1 MLLAL
6 KLALVPGLIAAV
18 TLGAR
23 RWGPRVG
30 GWLGAL
36 PLVAGPVL
44 LFLSIEQGAAFAA
57 RAAEATLAGL
67 VAVAAFAVGYAWTA
81 VRRPWWASLGAGW
94 LAFGVAIAAL
104 HPIPWRP
111 LTALGAALAGFG
123 LALAGLPRASARRP
137 GGPAA
142 PRWDLPLR
150 MGAALT
156 LVLVVTGLADR
167 LGPRLSGALTPFPVA
182 TAILLSFTHAQQG
195 APAALAFLR
204 GFLPGMWSF
213 ALFCFVVALAIEP
226 LGAALAFTA
235 ALGAQLLTQAIVLR
249 ALQRAGNP

>member
-1 MLLAL
+1 VLLAL

-18 TLGAR
+18 TLGGR

-44 LFLSIEQGAAFAA
+44 LFLSIEQGSAFAA

-67 VAVAAFAVGYAWTA
+67 VAVAAFALGYAWTA
-81 VRRPWWASLGAGW
+81 VRRPWPPSLAAGW
-94 LAFGVAIAAL
+94 LAFGVATAAL
-104 HPIPWRP
+104 QGVPWQP
-111 LTALGAALAGFG
+111 LTALAAAVAGFG
-123 LALAGLPRASARRP
+123 LALAGLPRPPAGAQAL
-137 GGPAA
+137 AA

-150 MGAALT
+150 MAAALA
-156 LVLVVTGLADR
+156 LVLAVTGLAER

-213 ALFCFVVALAIEP
+213 ALFCFVIALTLEP
-226 LGAALAFTA
+226 LGRAPAFAAALA
-235 ALGAQLLTQAIVLR
+235 AQLATQAVVLR
-249 ALQRAGNP
+249 ALRGRRNA